1 MVCESPLSTTIT
13 VLSFNQSKV
22 RVDCLSNF
30 ATTLI
35 DTSHIGLTEYGFSN
49 LTNTWQSLSHMLPQI
64 SLMKNKDSSGYLT
77 IAIAAGLFTLTV
89 AGLSIVYARSRKRM
103 GEKEAIG
110 RSSIEGDDEKFKAKY
125 TTRHGSH
132 LTKTTQG
139 ISDTEA
145 DIKQEAK

>member
-1 MVCESPLSTTIT
+1 
-13 VLSFNQSKV
+13 
-22 RVDCLSNF
+22 
-30 ATTLI
+30 
-35 DTSHIGLTEYGFSN
+35 
-49 LTNTWQSLSHMLPQI
+49 MLPQI

>member
-1 MVCESPLSTTIT
+1 
-13 VLSFNQSKV
+13 
-22 RVDCLSNF
+22 
-30 ATTLI
+30 
-35 DTSHIGLTEYGFSN
+35 
-49 LTNTWQSLSHMLPQI
+49 MLPQI
-64 SLMKNKDSSGYLT
+64 SLMKNKDSRGYLT

-89 AGLSIVYARSRKRM
+89 AGLSIVSYARSRKRM

-139 ISDTEA
+139 ISDTET